1 MDQLDT
7 LRSVK
12 KRYEIDNKEYG
23 RDPTE
28 QVTLLCSFVKRENIM
43 TNLKKYLLK
52 IICYLISW
60 MVLNKILFYLNYARK
75 SITIQCIEREMK
87 FSQSPKPQSI

>member
-28 QVTLLCSFVKRENIM
+28 QVTLLCSFVLLKGENIL

-60 MVLNKILFYLNYARK
+60 MVLNKILFYLNHARK
-75 SITIQCIEREMK
+75 SITIQSMYRTGNEI
-87 FSQSPKPQSI
+87 

>member
-28 QVTLLCSFVKRENIM
+28 QVTLCSFVLLKGENIM

-60 MVLNKILFYLNYARK
+60 MVLNKILFFLNYARK
-75 SITIQCIEREMK
+75 SITIQSMYRTGNEI
-87 FSQSPKPQSI
+87 

>member
-1 MDQLDT
+1 
-7 LRSVK
+7 
-12 KRYEIDNKEYG
+12 
-23 RDPTE
+23 
-28 QVTLLCSFVKRENIM
+28 M

-75 SITIQCIEREMK
+75 SITIQSMYRTENEI
-87 FSQSPKPQSI
+87 

>member
-28 QVTLLCSFVKRENIM
+28 QVTLCSFVLLKGENIM

-52 IICYLISW
+52 IICYLIS
-60 MVLNKILFYLNYARK
+60 
-75 SITIQCIEREMK
+75 
-87 FSQSPKPQSI
+87 

>member
-28 QVTLLCSFVKRENIM
+28 QVTLCSFVLLHGGNIM

-75 SITIQCIEREMK
+75 SITIQY
-87 FSQSPKPQSI
+87 SINV